1 MQDLVTE
8 VEHTTT
14 IIEELS
20 NQAGAVSSVLD
31 VIEGIADQTN
41 LLALNA
47 AIEAARAGEAGRGF
61 SVVADEVRTLAT
73 KTQESTHNINSI
85 IKTLQASADQAVKA
99 MAEEVNISNKNAKQ
113 AEEAQMSLNS
123 VSQEMGNMATL
134 NQKIEN
140 AASQQ
145 MNITQELSDTL
156 GQLHQVSKIYRNLA
170 ESDKVSSAVAN
181 ASKDLNL
188 MVTKLTGN
196 LEHQEVELFD

>member
-1 MQDLVTE
+1 
-8 VEHTTT
+8 
-14 IIEELS
+14 
-20 NQAGAVSSVLD
+20 
-31 VIEGIADQTN
+31 
-41 LLALNA
+41 
-47 AIEAARAGEAGRGF
+47 
-61 SVVADEVRTLAT
+61 
-73 KTQESTHNINSI
+73 
-85 IKTLQASADQAVKA
+85 

-113 AEEAQMSLNS
+113 VEEAQMSLNS

-145 MNITQELSDTL
+145 MNITQELRDTL
-156 GQLHQVSKIYRNLA
+156 EHLHQVSKNYRNLA